1 MKKKRN
7 ILIEITQV
15 RKVID
20 ATTKALYQ
28 NIADSEAM
36 DQETPDINEI
46 NKTKYF
52 YKKLINKI
60 SALMNIEKWENI
72 MSVNLNLEE
81 KKNTFFLKIKMFDKQ
96 LAEFN
101 Y

>member
-1 MKKKRN
+1 M
-7 ILIEITQV
+7 
-15 RKVID
+15 ID
-20 ATTKALYQ
+20 ATPIALYQ

-36 DQETPDINEI
+36 DQETPDINKI

-52 YKKLINKI
+52 YKTLINKI
-60 SALMNIEKWENI
+60 SAPMNIEKWENI

-81 KKNTFFLKIKMFDKQ
+81 RQNTFFLKKKCSITNLQNLTIK
-96 LAEFN
+96 